1 MDGKQL
7 KQLFL
12 YALDE
17 LSSSSKYASVRKTY
31 EMLDWAA
38 SIFSRETKMLHAKTT
53 ITTVANQQAYDLPPD
68 FLGLYMTNH
77 IGRFF
82 GKFYDGSNYSF
93 PYLTTY
99 EKIYKSN
106 KTDSVE
112 YPSKFCIVD
121 KESVESLI
129 TGSATAAGTL
139 SAGKATL
146 TDTTKLFTTTNRVY
160 ARDIIHDTTQG
171 SDGVVLSVTNATQLE
186 VGLFNVETEEA
197 EGITNADAYV
207 IQPAAEYSLVFD
219 APLETAAYTLELP
232 YYCLPDPVYSDY
244 GFWRFPARTCRAIA
258 YGAASIFKLGE
269 HEITEAAQI
278 GGLFADEIRRL
289 KKEVGRQKVIE
300 GNYREVG

>member
-17 LSSSSKYASVRKTY
+17 LSNSSKYATVRKTY
-31 EMLDWAA
+31 EYLDWAC
-38 SIFSRETKMLHAKTT
+38 SIFCRETKTLHTKVTL
-53 ITTVANQQAYDLPPD
+53 TTVADQQAYDLPPD
-68 FLGLYMTNH
+68 FLDTYMTNAR
-77 IGRFF
+77 GRFF

-106 KTDSVE
+106 KTESVE

-121 KESVESLI
+121 KETKDSVI

-146 TDTTKLFTTTNRVY
+146 TDTTKLFTTTNKVY
-160 ARDIIHDTTQG
+160 PRDIIHDTTQG
-171 SDGVVLSVTNATQLE
+171 SDGIVLSVTSATQLE

-207 IQPAAEYSLVFD
+207 IQPAAEMSLVFD
-219 APLETAAYTLELP
+219 APMETAGYTLELP
-232 YYCLPDPVYSDY
+232 YICLPDPVYSDY
-244 GFWRFPARTCRAIA
+244 GFWRLNPRSCRAVA
-258 YGAASIFKLGE
+258 WGAASLFKLAE
-269 HEITEAAQI
+269 SEITESAQI
-278 GGLFADEIRRL
+278 GGLFADEIRRV
-289 KKEVGRQKVIE
+289 KKEIGRMRLVE
-300 GNYREVG
+300 GNYRNVG